1 MSYISAI
8 ILGLVQGVAEFLPI
22 SSSGHLSLFQHF
34 FQLTDVEHDHMF
46 FDVLLHLG
54 TLVAVFFAYR
64 RDIGELLRE
73 FFSMLHLR
81 KLPQGQTPDIP
92 ARRMILMIIV
102 ATLPLLLVFP
112 IKDRVE
118 LLYQNT
124 FFIAFALV
132 LTGTL
137 LFVSDRM
144 PRGHKTAGTATMTD
158 ALLVGLA
165 QAVAVVPGLSR
176 SGTTIS
182 AGMAR
187 GFDRTYAVKFS
198 FLMSIPAV
206 LGANIL
212 SIVDAVKAGIDPSLL
227 PMYLVGVVVAMVS
240 GYASISLLRFIAR
253 KGRFGGF
260 AYYCWGAGLVTL
272 ILSLIVP

>member
-34 FQLTDVEHDHMF
+34 FQQTDVEQDHKF
-46 FDVLLHLG
+46 FSVLLHLG

-64 RDIGELLRE
+64 RDIAELLRE
-73 FFSMLHLR
+73 FFCMVHLR

-144 PRGHKTAGTATMTD
+144 PRGHKTAGTATMGD
-158 ALLVGLA
+158 AILVGLA

-212 SIVDAVKAGIDPSLL
+212 SIVDAVKAGIDTSLL
-227 PMYLVGVVVAMVS
+227 PMYLVGVLVAMVS
-240 GYASISLLRFIAR
+240 GYASISLLRFISR

>member
-34 FQLTDVEHDHMF
+34 FQLSDVEHDYMF

-73 FFSMLHLR
+73 FFSMIHLR